1 MSDNLIDARER
12 FARAADLAAR
22 DLARSQVVARA
33 RMRPLP
39 PLIAEDKDQD
49 AA

>member
-1 MSDNLIDARER
+1 MSDSLIDARER
-12 FARAADLAAR
+12 FARAADIAAR

-33 RMRPLP
+33 RMRPAP
-39 PLIAEDKDQD
+39 PLVAKPRDD